1 MFGLFGKKK
10 AQSPEEQLNSCQAK
24 RDWPGLSR
32 AYYDLGV
39 TAMEE
44 GNLEKAVLW
53 LHRADTI
60 YSAMDNVYEKLGEAI
75 TDDCSDRI
83 GTLEDSALIYNDFP
97 ELVNVKAD
105 GLSETQV
112 RIWGLLSLARLVKL
126 CVRLSAAPGC
136 EALGKLG
143 WAVDVVFKTFQ
154 EPPTEEEFESLKGLC
169 RQLYDLGDSPAF
181 WGMGNQIDVPGK
193 APFQV
198 FDLNGM
204 MGVHLE
210 TEAYLDSHLQMILAK
225 CQGQEPPK
233 PETGILNCTLL
244 PDYYV
249 RTDKGSLEDVPQIK
263 AEMARIQSDH
273 DFLCSEITW
282 EQIAERLKKYKE
294 LDILQ

>member
-39 TAMEE
+39 ASMEE

-105 GLSETQV
+105 GLSEIQV

-126 CVRLSAAPGC
+126 CDRLSAAPGC

-143 WAVDVVFKTFQ
+143 WAVDVV
-154 EPPTEEEFESLKGLC
+154 
-169 RQLYDLGDSPAF
+169 
-181 WGMGNQIDVPGK
+181 
-193 APFQV
+193 
-198 FDLNGM
+198 
-204 MGVHLE
+204 
-210 TEAYLDSHLQMILAK
+210 
-225 CQGQEPPK
+225 
-233 PETGILNCTLL
+233 
-244 PDYYV
+244 
-249 RTDKGSLEDVPQIK
+249 
-263 AEMARIQSDH
+263 
-273 DFLCSEITW
+273 
-282 EQIAERLKKYKE
+282 
-294 LDILQ
+294 

>member
-10 AQSPEEQLNSCQAK
+10 AQSPEEQLNSCPAK
-24 RDWPGLSR
+24 RDWLGLSR
-32 AYYDLGV
+32 AYYDLG
-39 TAMEE
+39 TAAMED

-60 YSAMDNVYEKLGEAI
+60 YSARDEVYEKLGETI

-97 ELVNVKAD
+97 ELINVKAD
-105 GLSETQV
+105 GLSDVQV
-112 RIWGLLSLARLVKL
+112 RVWGLLSLSRLVTL
-126 CVRLSAAPGC
+126 WDRLSASPGC

-154 EPPTEEEFESLKGLC
+154 EPPTEEEFEGLKNLC
-169 RQLYDLGDSPAF
+169 SQLYDLGDDPAF
-181 WGMGNQIDVPGK
+181 WGAGSQIDVPGG

-210 TEAYLDSHLQMILAK
+210 AEAYLDSHLQMILAR
-225 CQGQEPPK
+225 CQGEEPQK

-263 AEMARIQSDH
+263 AEMARIQSDY
-273 DFLCSEITW
+273 DFLCSGIIW
-282 EQIAERLKKYKE
+282 DQIAQKLAEYKA

>member
-39 TAMEE
+39 ASMEE

-105 GLSETQV
+105 GLSEIQV

-126 CVRLSAAPGC
+126 CDRLSAAPGC

-154 EPPTEEEFESLKGLC
+154 EPPTEEEFESLKGL
-169 RQLYDLGDSPAF
+169 
-181 WGMGNQIDVPGK
+181 
-193 APFQV
+193 
-198 FDLNGM
+198 
-204 MGVHLE
+204 
-210 TEAYLDSHLQMILAK
+210 
-225 CQGQEPPK
+225 
-233 PETGILNCTLL
+233 
-244 PDYYV
+244 
-249 RTDKGSLEDVPQIK
+249 
-263 AEMARIQSDH
+263 
-273 DFLCSEITW
+273 
-282 EQIAERLKKYKE
+282 
-294 LDILQ
+294 